1 MRYTALT
8 TRIAI
13 LSTVAGL
20 CAAVPLA
27 APSANPARAAT
38 GTPIYLDRSYSFAE
52 RAADLVARLTPAQR
66 ASQLVSSQSPA
77 ISTGTNPLLRPVP
90 AGQVTLVVPA
100 SAGDTAITTSS
111 TAPLS
116 PGAALTFDPDG
127 TAETVTVATVGS
139 SPSAF
144 AASLAAAANAGDT
157 NIKVTSTFG
166 MTAGHL
172 IRIDSG
178 ASQEIRTIQSVG
190 TGGAT
195 GTGVTL
201 TTPLALAHAVGAAA
215 QDLGAPTTLTS
226 PLANAYPAGTVVN
239 VVQGIPAYG
248 WWNEALH
255 GINAE
260 SLNASGNAVTL
271 TNTTSYPIDLSRGA
285 SWDPELTYEV
295 AKAESDE
302 AREIVRSNKFDLDF
316 YSPTVNLA
324 RDPRWGRNDESY
336 GEDPL
341 LEANIAAQFVNG
353 MEGKDQ
359 NSQLLPDGNGFYK
372 TTTTLKHY
380 ALNNTEGFANSTPT
394 NARFASTTRCSSAR
408 SSRRRRTARS

>member
-1 MRYTALT
+1 MMRYTALT

-77 ISTGTNPLLRPVP
+77 ISTGTNPLLSPVP
-90 AGQVTLVVPA
+90 AGQVTLVLPA

-116 PGAALTFDPDG
+116 PGARLTFDPNG

-144 AASLAAAANAGDT
+144 AASLAAAASPGDT
-157 NIKVTSTFG
+157 NIKVSSTFG

-201 TTPLALAHAVGAAA
+201 TTSLALAHAVGAAA

-285 SWDPELTYEV
+285 SWDPALTYKV
-295 AKAESDE
+295 AQAESDE

-316 YSPTVNLA
+316 YSPTINLG

-341 LEANIAAQFVNG
+341 LEALVAGQFVNG

-359 NSQLLPDGNGFYK
+359 NGQLNG
-372 TTTTLKHY
+372 
-380 ALNNTEGFANSTPT
+380 SS
-394 NARFASTTRCSSAR
+394 NADDRSIREYYTMPFRKIVQAYQNGAIMSSYNEINGVP
-408 SSRRRRTARS
+408 S